1 MLSAVFGI
9 AIVALPAGIVTA
21 GYMDEIHKNERE
33 SWIKDHLEE
42 RGRIIM
48 STITIRDAKLEDAKR
63 LVEIYGYYV
72 EHTVITF
79 EYETPSVEEFQERM
93 RHIMERYPYLVIK
106 VDGKVEGYAY
116 AGAFVGRA
124 AYDWSCELTI
134 YLDHNREKCGLGR
147 KLYEALEASLKKMGI
162 LNLYACIGY
171 PQVKDEYLTKNSAQ
185 FHAHLGFETVGT
197 FQKCGY
203 KFERWYDMI
212 WMEKIIGAHQI
223 PQVNI
228 IPYKDLGR

>member
-1 MLSAVFGI
+1 
-9 AIVALPAGIVTA
+9 
-21 GYMDEIHKNERE
+21 MDEIHKNERE

-171 PQVKDEYLTKNSAQ
+171 PLSLIHIFLSRVAWQESRLS
-185 FHAHLGFETVGT
+185 
-197 FQKCGY
+197 
-203 KFERWYDMI
+203 W
-212 WMEKIIGAHQI
+212 
-223 PQVNI
+223 
-228 IPYKDLGR
+228 